1 MELLLEEIRDQQR
14 ATVEF
19 VQTVEDRL
27 RGEIRETREELRGEI
42 RVLQAVVRKNSGD
55 IQSHGQAIARL
66 DTSVARLDTSVARL
80 DTSVDRLDASVS
92 RLDTSVSRNTKD
104 IQANTEAIARVERKL
119 ETKVDIAVVAALDVR
134 MTNLEEKVR

>member
-27 RGEIRETREELRGEI
+27 RGEINESRAELTGEI
-42 RVLQAVVRKNSGD
+42 RVLQAAVRKNSED

-80 DTSVDRLDASVS
+80 DASITRLDASVS
-92 RLDTSVSRNTKD
+92 RNTKD
-104 IQANTEAIARVERKL
+104 MQANTEAIARVERKL
-119 ETKVDIAVVAALDVR
+119 ETKADIAVVAALDAR